1 MKLNEREYMKR
12 TIVSLA
18 CALIAPVAFAQ
29 TSTTTEQTTTTQPT
43 TTTETTTATTTAS
56 GTVTTYES
64 GKTMVVKTES
74 GNPVS
79 YVLGKTVHYV
89 NKAGKT
95 VKHALIRPG
104 TKVQVVYTQSGD
116 QMVADRVIVEE

>member
-89 NKAGKT
+89 NKACKN